1 MSISAVFLSGLTGL
15 RAAQTGLK
23 AVTQNI
29 ANANTPG
36 YVRTEVMLSAPTG
49 IGLGGGVE
57 VTGIRRAAD
66 RFLATASYLA
76 EAARGASAARADIL
90 DRAQLAFGDPNSGST
105 IFSSLDSFWS
115 ALTELG
121 VDPASSLRRNDAVSA
136 LASTFDEV
144 QRVGAS
150 LQGLISE
157 ADERIAE
164 SVEEAQDLV
173 NRIAALNREIQLTRR
188 TGADSSSAEN
198 AQAALVDRLAVLIEI
213 NVSPQ
218 NDGGVQVRSTGG
230 ALLVGVD
237 AAQFSYSPTSS
248 SFAARN
254 AIAYNPQLG
263 ANASLDQYLLDGE
276 IAGLIHA
283 RDRDLM
289 GMVEALGGF
298 SGALADALNAV
309 HNENASSPAASE
321 LVGRQ
326 TGLIGSDAV
335 GFSGRAVVG
344 IVNANGELRQ
354 RLTIDFD
361 AQTITGE
368 SPAAVYSFA
377 PGFIDDFES
386 ALNSALG
393 AASPAGSATFEEGV
407 LSLSLGAGGGL
418 VIQQDPSA
426 PSSRAGRGFSHF
438 FGLNDLVSRETPLF
452 FESGIRGA
460 DDHGFGASGELIYQV
475 RDDVGRLLGQR
486 TISFGSA
493 GTTWNSLL
501 STLNASGTG
510 LGDFGTFALDAQT
523 GRMSFTPFAGV
534 TVELNYD
541 STSRGDTGVSFTSL
555 HGLSRAATAGR
566 ALDVA
571 VNDAV
576 RADPL
581 RLAVGRPDLTGAL
594 NSKIIEAGDGRGASA
609 LSAARDR
616 QRGFPAAGVLGSQT
630 TTLANYAA
638 RLGGEAGRLAQ
649 DAERAAAGANAVATA
664 ANDRRAEVESVSLDD
679 ELMKMTVYQNAYA
692 ASARVLQTATEML
705 DVLLSLGLR

>member
-36 YVRTEVMLSAPTG
+36 YVRTEVMLSAPSG

-90 DRAQLAFGDPNSGST
+90 DRAQLAFGDPNSSST
-105 IFSSLDSFWS
+105 IFSSLDDFWS
-115 ALTELG
+115 ALTEIG
-121 VDPASSLRRNDAVSA
+121 IDPASSLRRNDAVSA
-136 LASTFDEV
+136 LSSTFEEV
-144 QRVGAS
+144 QRVGGALQS
-150 LQGLISE
+150 LIAE
-157 ADERIAE
+157 ADERIAN

-213 NVSPQ
+213 NVSSQ
-218 NDGGVQVRSTGG
+218 SDGGVQVRSTGG

-237 AAQFSYSPTSS
+237 AAQFSYTPSAS
-248 SFAARN
+248 SFAGRN

-263 ANASLDQYLLDGE
+263 GNASLDQYLLDGE

-283 RDRDLM
+283 RDRDLA

-298 SGALADALNAV
+298 AGALADALNAV

-326 TGLIGSDAV
+326 TGLIGSDAI
-335 GFSGRAVVG
+335 GFTGRAVIGV
-344 IVNANGELRQ
+344 VNADGELRQ
-354 RLTIDFD
+354 RLTINFD

-377 PGFIDDFES
+377 GGTVDDFET
-386 ALNSALG
+386 ALNAALG
-393 AASPAGSATFEEGV
+393 AASPSGSANFAEGV
-407 LSLSLGAGGGL
+407 LSLNVTGGGGL
-418 VIQQDPSA
+418 VVQQDPAAASD
-426 PSSRAGRGFSHF
+426 RAGRGFSHF
-438 FGLNDLVSRETPLF
+438 FGLNDLASRATPLF
-452 FESGIRGA
+452 FESGIDGPDA
-460 DDHGFGASGELIYQV
+460 HGFAAGGELIYQV
-475 RDDVGRLLGQR
+475 RDSVGRLLGER
-486 TISFGSA
+486 TISMAGAGSS
-493 GTTWNSLL
+493 WNSLVAA
-501 STLNASGTG
+501 LNTPGTG
-510 LGDFGTFALDAQT
+510 LGDFGTFALDSQT
-523 GRMSFTPFAGV
+523 GRIGFTAFAGID
-534 TVELNYD
+534 VELKFD

-566 ALDVA
+566 ALDVG
-571 VNDAV
+571 VSDAV
-576 RADPL
+576 RSDPS
-581 RLAVGRPDLTGAL
+581 RLAVGKPNLAAAL
-594 NSKIIEAGDGRGASA
+594 NSRIIEAGDGRGATD
-609 LSAARDR
+609 LLAARDR
-616 QRGFPAAGVLGSQT
+616 QRGFAAAGVLGAQT

-638 RLGGEAGRLAQ
+638 RLGGEAGRLSQ
-649 DAERAAAGANAVATA
+649 DAKRAAAGADAVANA
-664 ANDRRAEVESVSLDD
+664 ANDRRADVESVSLDD

>member
-36 YVRTEVMLSAPTG
+36 YVRTEVILSAPTG

-57 VTGIRRAAD
+57 VSGIRRAAD

-76 EAARGASAARADIL
+76 EAARGASAARAGIL

-105 IFSSLDSFWS
+105 VFSNLNSFWS
-115 ALTELG
+115 ALTEIG
-121 VDPASSLRRNDAVSA
+121 IDPSSSLRRNEAVTA
-136 LASTFDEV
+136 LSSTFEEV

-150 LQGLISE
+150 LQELIAE
-157 ADERIAE
+157 ADQRIAN

-173 NRIAALNREIQLTRR
+173 NRIAELNREIQLTQR

-213 NVSPQ
+213 NVSQTPE
-218 NDGGVQVRSTGG
+218 GGVQVRSTGG

-237 AAQFSYSPTSS
+237 AAQFSYTPDSS
-248 SFAARN
+248 SFSAPN
-254 AIAYNPQLG
+254 AIAYNPHLG
-263 ANASLDQYLLDGE
+263 GSASLDQYLLDGE

-283 RDRDLM
+283 RNHDLA
-289 GMVEALGGF
+289 GMAEALGGF
-298 SGALADALNAV
+298 AAALGDALNAV

-326 TGLIGSDAV
+326 TGLIGTDAL
-335 GFSGRAVVG
+335 GFSGNATIGV
-344 IVNANGELRQ
+344 VNANGELRQ

-368 SPAAVYSFA
+368 SPAAVYGFA
-377 PGFIDDFES
+377 AGTIDSFES
-386 ALNSALG
+386 ALNAALA
-393 AASPAGSATFEEGV
+393 AASPPGSATFDEGV
-407 LSLSLGAGGGL
+407 LSLNVGAGGGL

-426 PSSRAGRGFSHF
+426 ASNRAGRGFSHF

-452 FESGIRGA
+452 FESGISGA
-460 DDHGFGASGELIYQV
+460 DSHGFGSSGELTYQV

-486 TISFGSA
+486 TISIASA
-493 GTTWNSLL
+493 GATWNSLL
-501 STLNASGTG
+501 STLNTAGTG
-510 LGDFGTFALDAQT
+510 LGEFGAFALDSQT
-523 GRMSFTPFAGV
+523 GRIGFTPVSGV
-534 TVELNYD
+534 KVELAYD
-541 STSRGDTGVSFTSL
+541 STARGDTGLSFSAL
-555 HGLSRAATAGR
+555 HGLSRAATSGR
-566 ALDVA
+566 ALDVGIA
-571 VNDAV
+571 AAV
-576 RADPL
+576 RADPS

-594 NSKIIEAGDGRGASA
+594 NTQIIEAGDGRGAAA
-609 LSAARDR
+609 LLAARDQ
-616 QRGFPAAGVLGSQT
+616 QRGFAAAGVLGAQT

-649 DAERAAAGANAVATA
+649 SAARAAEGANAVATA